1 MSGKTQS
8 QPPPQFTS
16 SDNSI
21 DAAKRGLDV
30 YRLVDSKM
38 REAWRDDGQGNSN
51 RLLKTPARAN
61 TVPTG
66 PLTEIQSILA
76 SARLAGP
83 KFIDRATA
91 KVNPFISAADEYLN
105 TIKTRTSSIPEKYG
119 KFYSAADAAENRNK
133 GPGFAPTEREINDME
148 NVLIV
153 RAFDLKNRLENWNP
167 SSTPAPTPMMMSPYM
182 VAPAFPPVAQN
193 SPDLT
198 AFQSAIRSLQSN
210 ATAVKV
216 GAYASSEAEYRRYFS
231 DVLETNK
238 WNINNWQDF
247 LSAVNLLQNDLRELV
262 SKARDKYVRESEGRP
277 DPITRTGAT
286 FAVYVGLSSN
296 PTNLPIG
303 LDANLLLS
311 QEEVTAV
318 QNDGILSIG
327 SLQSAVMPALEEIC
341 AAARGDIRQWLD
353 RPVDTQNAT
362 YKAQIQDLFNKLD
375 QIVGEMQGSVLP
387 SSPPP
392 PSLQVTI
399 QLLGSLKRELVDK
412 DTKDSRDPTELASP
426 DTAVQ
431 AASEGLPPVA
441 GFLFRQ
447 ISVERVAKYEDTI
460 RKFKDVVDALP
471 LMERVATQK
480 KRLEEACDRFAKE
493 FESVSAKSADG
504 IAGKSAAEIAILVK
518 KLNDAKVSAVTS
530 FARGVRGNARNYLA
544 VHEAFVT
551 RQHGE
556 GLRYMQYWNDI
567 HLNDPERDPK
577 KKLVNDKQ
585 VVDLLVS
592 HSKLRQDLENQVIE
606 TMVKS
611 PTAVLAEAEK
621 ARVIAMTKQPLLD
634 EHHQIIVDKEFDRLR
649 EWIVAQTEQGQEL
662 YLRGSPTLLES
673 MMDSTVIGV
682 YILKAIRLGIAWV
695 SLRVA
700 SRTFQAWYSRAVYE
714 QNGTPPNPAFFVALF
729 LGLDAALHAVVLTI
743 LYGIM
748 MLYKSQENDF
758 PIDSNLLSAWALD
771 YAMATVVV
779 GVISVI
785 LAMVVRSKK
794 YFRYRYEGERGI
806 RALQE
811 MCLSTYAVILFLP
824 FYRLAYT

>member
-1 MSGKTQS
+1 MSGTPSTKSIT
-8 QPPPQFTS
+8 FTP
-16 SDNSI
+16 SDNGI

-30 YRLVDSKM
+30 YRMVDSKM

-66 PLTEIQSILA
+66 PLTEILSILA
-76 SARLAGP
+76 PGTRLSGT
-83 KFIDRATA
+83 KYIDNTG
-91 KVNPFISAADEYLN
+91 KVDPFISAADEYFN
-105 TIKTRTSSIPEKYG
+105 TIKTRTLSIPEKYG
-119 KFYSAADAAENRNK
+119 KFYNAVEAAENRNK
-133 GPGFAPTEREINDME
+133 GPGSTPTEKDINEME

-153 RAFDLKNRLENWNP
+153 RAFDLKNRLDNWNP
-167 SSTPAPTPMMMSPYM
+167 STSVTPAPVMMSPYM
-182 VAPAFPPVAQN
+182 VAPAAYPAVQQN
-193 SPDLT
+193 NPDLT
-198 AFQSAIRSLQSN
+198 SFQSAIRSLQSN
-210 ATAVKV
+210 TIALKV

-247 LSAVNLLQNDLRELV
+247 LSAVNLLQNDLREV
-262 SKARDKYVRESEGRP
+262 VNKARDKYVREREGRP
-277 DPITRTGAT
+277 DPLTRMGAT
-286 FAVYVGLSSN
+286 FAVFVGLSSN

-303 LDANLLLS
+303 MDGNLLLS
-311 QEEVTAV
+311 HEEVAAV
-318 QNDGILSIG
+318 QNDGILTIG
-327 SLQSAVMPALEEIC
+327 ALQSALMPALEEIC
-341 AAARGDIRQWLD
+341 AAARSEIKRWLD
-353 RPVDTQNAT
+353 RPAENQNAT
-362 YKAQIQDLFNKLD
+362 YKAQIQDLSNKLD
-375 QIVGEMQGSVLP
+375 QIIGDIQGSVLP

-392 PSLQVTI
+392 QSLQVTI
-399 QLLGSLKRELVDK
+399 QLLGSLKRELIDK
-412 DTKDSRDPTELASP
+412 DQARDRDPTELASP
-426 DTAVQ
+426 DTAIQ
-431 AASEGLPPVA
+431 AVSEGLPPVA

-460 RKFKDVVDALP
+460 RKFRDVVDALP
-471 LMERVATQK
+471 LKERVATQK

-493 FESVSAKSADG
+493 FESASAKGADG
-504 IAGKSAAEIAILVK
+504 ITKSAAEVAIMVK

-556 GLRYMQYWNDI
+556 GLRYMQYWTDI
-567 HLNDPERDPK
+567 HTNDPERDPK
-577 KKLVNDKQ
+577 KKLVNDKR
-585 VVDLLVS
+585 VVDLLVN
-592 HSKLRQDLENQVIE
+592 HSKLRQELEDTVVE
-606 TMVKS
+606 TMVRS
-611 PTAVLAEAEK
+611 PTAILQEAEK
-621 ARVIAMTKQPLLD
+621 ARVLAMTKQPLLD
-634 EHHQIIVDKEFDRLR
+634 EHHQMIVDKEFDRLR
-649 EWIVAQTEQGQEL
+649 EWIVARTEQGQEL
-662 YLRGSPTLLES
+662 YMRGSPTLLES
-673 MMDSTVIGV
+673 ITDSTVLGV
-682 YILKAIRLGIAWV
+682 YTLKAIRLGIAWV

-714 QNGTPPNPAFFVALF
+714 QNGIPPNPAFFVALF

-758 PIDSNLLSAWALD
+758 PIDSNLLNAWALD
-771 YAMATVVV
+771 YAMVTVVV

-811 MCLSTYAVILFLP
+811 MCMSTYAVILFLP